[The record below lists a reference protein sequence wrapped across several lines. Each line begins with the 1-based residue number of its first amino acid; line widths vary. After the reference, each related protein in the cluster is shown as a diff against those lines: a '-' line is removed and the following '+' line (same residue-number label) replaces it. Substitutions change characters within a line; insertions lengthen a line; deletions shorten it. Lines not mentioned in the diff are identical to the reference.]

1 MRRHESYKLIAKA
14 TYKDYQPIKFALDV
28 RYLPNLDGR
37 VKFADLGTH
46 VFYKENERPQSPYVF
61 YLTNV
66 LDNVD
71 NGKNDDYDNYKF
83 LLNDGIRDYFELDD
97 QENEIQIPAA
107 DSRDVPR
114 IGENIA
120 TVSSNDLAF

>member
-46 VFYKENERPQSPYVF
+46 VFYKENERP
-61 YLTNV
+61 
-66 LDNVD
+66 
-71 NGKNDDYDNYKF
+71 
-83 LLNDGIRDYFELDD
+83 
-97 QENEIQIPAA
+97 
-107 DSRDVPR
+107 
-114 IGENIA
+114 
-120 TVSSNDLAF
+120 